1 MPHNVDLIWRIFYE
15 HQQLTVVVVK
25 NATTDSASSF
35 PDSETLR
42 MCLEMADL
50 LRWNS
55 SAIFWLAVM
64 VFIMIPSAGKCARN
78 VFAPSDRSIAESVPQ
93 ELPQS
98 EMYYAFMVA
107 PFDKRRH

>member
-1 MPHNVDLIWRIFYE
+1 MV
-15 HQQLTVVVVK
+15 
-25 NATTDSASSF
+25 
-35 PDSETLR
+35 
-42 MCLEMADL
+42 DL

-64 VFIMIPSAGKCARN
+64 VLIMIPSASKCARN

-98 EMYYAFMVA
+98 EMCYAFMVA

>member
-1 MPHNVDLIWRIFYE
+1 
-15 HQQLTVVVVK
+15 
-25 NATTDSASSF
+25 
-35 PDSETLR
+35 
-42 MCLEMADL
+42 
-50 LRWNS
+50 
-55 SAIFWLAVM
+55 M

-93 ELPQS
+93 ELPRSIAESVPQELPQS

>member
-1 MPHNVDLIWRIFYE
+1 
-15 HQQLTVVVVK
+15 
-25 NATTDSASSF
+25 
-35 PDSETLR
+35 
-42 MCLEMADL
+42 MCLEVVDL
-50 LRWNS
+50 SLWNS
-55 SAIFWLAVM
+55 PAIFWLAVM
-64 VFIMIPSAGKCARN
+64 VFIMIPSASKCARN